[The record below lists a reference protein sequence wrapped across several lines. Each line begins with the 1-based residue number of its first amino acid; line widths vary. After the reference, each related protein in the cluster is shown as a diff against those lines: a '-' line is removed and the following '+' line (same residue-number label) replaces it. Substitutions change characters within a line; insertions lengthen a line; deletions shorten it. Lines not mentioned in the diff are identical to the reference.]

1 MGSSPVTH
9 SSGSFCGLRWLRGAS
24 IFHEGFELR
33 VRPVF
38 RPGTVERAPAFD
50 LIALPLDH
58 GPPTL
63 GWRLEEPEGRRR
75 MLPERLDALGVR
87 GFDVGRLQREG
98 AVRVGGRLVTLEEV
112 SQLRRGQRF
121 AFLMDT
127 RPCEAAVE
135 LARDSDLL
143 VCECTYGANEENLAA
158 SYGHLT
164 AVQAARIAAE
174 AGVRRLVLT
183 HFSQRYPDAQ
193 VLLEEA
199 LPIFA
204 DVVAARELDRIAIP
218 PRR

>member
-143 VCECTYGANEENLAA
+143 VCECTYGANEENCRLVRASHRGPSGPHRSGGRRSPAGPHSLLAA
-158 SYGHLT
+158 IPRRPG
-164 AVQAARIAAE
+164 AARGGTADL
-174 AGVRRLVLT
+174 RR
-183 HFSQRYPDAQ
+183 
-193 VLLEEA
+193 
-199 LPIFA
+199 
-204 DVVAARELDRIAIP
+204 
-218 PRR
+218 RRGCSGT